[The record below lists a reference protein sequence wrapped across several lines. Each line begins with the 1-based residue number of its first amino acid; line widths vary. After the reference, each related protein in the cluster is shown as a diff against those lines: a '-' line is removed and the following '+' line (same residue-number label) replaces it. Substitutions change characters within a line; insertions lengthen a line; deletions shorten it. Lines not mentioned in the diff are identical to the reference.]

1 MSTTRTASATAVTGK
16 TAQPVLTT
24 RLFRGILGG
33 LAGGMVFGMMM
44 QMMGA
49 IPTIA
54 KLVGSDSVAVGWL
67 VHLAISAVLGFGF
80 GLVVGT
86 RLTSIRVSLGLG
98 AVYGM
103 VWWVLGALIAMPL
116 ALGMPVFA
124 LTTMAWMSLMG
135 HMVYGA
141 VLGLVAY
148 LLGHRRS

>member
-16 TAQPVLTT
+16 TARPALTT
-24 RLFRGILGG
+24 RLVRGIAGG
-33 LAGGMVFGMMM
+33 LVGGMVFGMMM

-148 LLGHRRS
+148 LLGRRSS